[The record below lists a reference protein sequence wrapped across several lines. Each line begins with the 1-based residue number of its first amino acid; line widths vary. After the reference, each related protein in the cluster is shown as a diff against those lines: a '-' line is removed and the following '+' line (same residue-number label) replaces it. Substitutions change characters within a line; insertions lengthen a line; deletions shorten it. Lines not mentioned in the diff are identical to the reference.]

1 MAKYI
6 KFNCINTAAVA
17 PLSPNQTFLV
27 PTDSI
32 ATVSATGAT
41 GAGTVK
47 TVVIGF
53 NSSLAATGS
62 VSNPKQLSILVSTST
77 GGPANPTLVTGQ
89 ENPLVKAV
97 HYAMTANPGGIV
109 ANANLGFDQAAV
121 PVQMYWRTG
130 TFS

>member
-6 KFNCINTAAVA
+6 KFSCINTAAVS
-17 PLSPNQTFLV
+17 PLSPNQTYLV
-27 PTDSI
+27 ASDRI
-32 ATVSATGAT
+32 ATVTASGLTGAN
-41 GAGTVK
+41 AK
-47 TVVIGF
+47 TVIVGL
-53 NSSLAATGS
+53 NSSLAATAAI
-62 VSNPKQLSILVSTST
+62 SNPKQLLLTVSTNT
-77 GGPANPTLVTGQ
+77 GTATNPTIVSGV

-109 ANANLGFDQAAV
+109 ANANLGFDHAAV

>member
-6 KFNCINTAAVA
+6 KFSCINTAAVS
-17 PLSPNQTFLV
+17 PLSPNQTYLV
-27 PTDSI
+27 ASDRI
-32 ATVSATGAT
+32 ATVAATGAS
-41 GAGTVK
+41 GANAK
-47 TVVIGF
+47 TVIIGL
-53 NSSLAATGS
+53 NSAIAATGAI
-62 VSNPKQLSILVSTST
+62 SNPKQLLLTVSTST
-77 GGPANPTLVTGQ
+77 GAATNPTIVTGQ

-109 ANANLGFDQAAV
+109 ANANLGFDHAAV

>member
-6 KFNCINTAAVA
+6 KFSCINTAAVS
-17 PLSPNQTFLV
+17 PLSPNQTYLLSS
-27 PTDSI
+27 DSI
-32 ATVSATGAT
+32 ATVSATGAS
-41 GAGTVK
+41 GANAK
-47 TVVIGF
+47 TVIIGL
-53 NSSLAATGS
+53 NSAIAATGAI
-62 VSNPKQLSILVSTST
+62 SNPKQLLLTVSTNT
-77 GGPANPTLVTGQ
+77 GAAANPTLVTGQ

>member
-6 KFNCINTAAVA
+6 KFSCINTAAVS
-17 PLSPNQTFLV
+17 PLSPNQTILLSS
-27 PTDSI
+27 DSI
-32 ATVSATGAT
+32 ATVSATGAS
-41 GAGTVK
+41 GANAK
-47 TVVIGF
+47 TVIIGL
-53 NSSLAATGS
+53 NSAIAATGAI
-62 VSNPKQLSILVSTST
+62 SNPKQLLLTVSTNT
-77 GGPANPTLVTGQ
+77 GTAVNPTLVTGQ

>member
-6 KFNCINTAAVA
+6 KFSCINTAAVS
-17 PLSPNQTFLV
+17 PLSPNQTYLV
-27 PTDSI
+27 ASDRI
-32 ATVSATGAT
+32 ATVTASGLTGANAKTVIIGLNSAIAATGA
-41 GAGTVK
+41 
-47 TVVIGF
+47 I
-53 NSSLAATGS
+53 
-62 VSNPKQLSILVSTST
+62 SNPKQLLLTVSTNT
-77 GGPANPTLVTGQ
+77 GTAVNPTIVTGQ

-109 ANANLGFDQAAV
+109 ANANLGLDQAAV

>member
-6 KFNCINTAAVA
+6 KFSCINTAAVS
-17 PLSPNQTFLV
+17 PLSPNQTYLLSS
-27 PTDSI
+27 DSI
-32 ATVSATGAT
+32 ATVTATGAT
-41 GAGTVK
+41 GANAK
-47 TVVIGF
+47 TVIIGL
-53 NSSLAATGS
+53 NSAIAATGAI
-62 VSNPKQLSILVSTST
+62 SNPKQLLLTVSTST
-77 GGPANPTLVTGQ
+77 GAPVNPTIVTGQ

-121 PVQMYWRTG
+121 PVQMYWRPG

>member
-6 KFNCINTAAVA
+6 KFSCINTAAVS
-17 PLSPNQTFLV
+17 PLSPNQTYLLSS
-27 PTDSI
+27 DSI
-32 ATVSATGAT
+32 ATVSATGAS
-41 GAGTVK
+41 GANAK
-47 TVVIGF
+47 TVIIGL
-53 NSSLAATGS
+53 NSAIAATGAI
-62 VSNPKQLSILVSTST
+62 SNPKQLLLTVSTNT
-77 GGPANPTLVTGQ
+77 GAAANPTIVTGQ

>member
-6 KFNCINTAAVA
+6 KFSCINTAAVS
-17 PLSPNQTFLV
+17 PLSPNQTILLSS
-27 PTDSI
+27 DSI
-32 ATVSATGAT
+32 ATVSATGAS
-41 GAGTVK
+41 GANAK
-47 TVVIGF
+47 TVIIGL
-53 NSSLAATGS
+53 NSAIAATGAI
-62 VSNPKQLSILVSTST
+62 SNPKQLLLTVSTST
-77 GGPANPTLVTGQ
+77 GAATNPTIVTGQ

>member
-6 KFNCINTAAVA
+6 KFSCINTAAVS
-17 PLSPNQTFLV
+17 PLSPNQTYLLSS
-27 PTDSI
+27 DSI

-41 GAGTVK
+41 GANAK
-47 TVVIGF
+47 TVIIGL
-53 NSSLAATGS
+53 NSAIAATGAI
-62 VSNPKQLSILVSTST
+62 SNPKQLLLTVSTNT
-77 GGPANPTLVTGQ
+77 GAAANPTIVTGQ

>member
-6 KFNCINTAAVA
+6 KFSCINTAAVS
-17 PLSPNQTFLV
+17 PLSPNQTYLLSS
-27 PTDSI
+27 DSI
-32 ATVSATGAT
+32 ATVSATGLTGANAKTVIIGLNSAIAAT
-41 GAGTVK
+41 GA
-47 TVVIGF
+47 I
-53 NSSLAATGS
+53 
-62 VSNPKQLSILVSTST
+62 SNPKQLLLTVSTST
-77 GGPANPTLVTGQ
+77 GAATNPTIVTGQ

>member
-6 KFNCINTAAVA
+6 KFSCINTAAVS
-17 PLSPNQTFLV
+17 PLSPNQTYLLSS
-27 PTDSI
+27 DSI
-32 ATVSATGAT
+32 ATVSATGLTGANAKTVIIGLNSAIAAT
-41 GAGTVK
+41 GA
-47 TVVIGF
+47 I
-53 NSSLAATGS
+53 
-62 VSNPKQLSILVSTST
+62 SNPKQLLLTVSTST
-77 GGPANPTLVTGQ
+77 GAATNPTIVTGQ

-109 ANANLGFDQAAV
+109 ANANLGFDHAAV

>member
-6 KFNCINTAAVA
+6 KFSCINTAAVS
-17 PLSPNQTFLV
+17 PLSPNQTYLLSS
-27 PTDSI
+27 DSI
-32 ATVSATGAT
+32 ATVTATGAT
-41 GAGTVK
+41 GANAK
-47 TVVIGF
+47 TVIIGL
-53 NSSLAATGS
+53 NSAIAATGAI
-62 VSNPKQLSILVSTST
+62 SNPKQLLLTVSTNT
-77 GGPANPTLVTGQ
+77 GTAVNPTLVTGQ

>member
-6 KFNCINTAAVA
+6 KFSCINTAAVS
-17 PLSPNQTFLV
+17 PLSPNQTYLLSS
-27 PTDSI
+27 DSI

-41 GAGTVK
+41 GANAK
-47 TVVIGF
+47 TVIIGL
-53 NSSLAATGS
+53 NSAIAATGAI
-62 VSNPKQLSILVSTST
+62 SNPKQLLLTVSTST
-77 GGPANPTLVTGQ
+77 GAAANPTIVTGQ

-109 ANANLGFDQAAV
+109 ANANLGFDHAAV

>member
-6 KFNCINTAAVA
+6 KFSCINTAAVS
-17 PLSPNQTFLV
+17 PLSPNQTYLLSS
-27 PTDSI
+27 DSI
-32 ATVSATGAT
+32 ATVTATGAT
-41 GAGTVK
+41 GANAK
-47 TVVIGF
+47 TVIIGL
-53 NSSLAATGS
+53 NSAIAATGAI
-62 VSNPKQLSILVSTST
+62 SNPKQLLLTVSTST
-77 GGPANPTLVTGQ
+77 GAPVNPTIVTGQ

>member
-6 KFNCINTAAVA
+6 KFSCINTAAVS
-17 PLSPNQTFLV
+17 PLSPNQTYLLSS
-27 PTDSI
+27 DSI
-32 ATVSATGAT
+32 ATVSATGLTGANAKTVIIGLNSAIAAT
-41 GAGTVK
+41 GA
-47 TVVIGF
+47 I
-53 NSSLAATGS
+53 
-62 VSNPKQLSILVSTST
+62 SNPKQLLLTVSTNT
-77 GGPANPTLVTGQ
+77 GTAVNPTIVTGQ